1 MRLEGWNSIPK
12 GFGARFDL
20 SRAPWWLRAWM
31 ATPFVDRFAYP
42 VAVGRGLGYL
52 TAHPGS
58 NPATLSPDALARG
71 WQLEDPPASDGG
83 TFLSRRTIRLGSLR
97 SRRK

>member
-1 MRLEGWNSIPK
+1 MGLEGWNRIPR

-42 VAVGRGLGYL
+42 VVVGRGLGYL
-52 TAHPGS
+52 TAQPGS
-58 NPATLSPDALARG
+58 TLATLPWDAAARG

-83 TFLSRRTIRLGSLR
+83 TFLSRRTA
-97 SRRK
+97 K

>member
-20 SRAPWWLRAWM
+20 SHAPWWLRGWM
-31 ATPFVDRFAYP
+31 ATPFIDRFAYP
-42 VAVGRGLGYL
+42 VVVARGLGYL

-58 NPATLSPDALARG
+58 DPAGLSSDAAARG
-71 WQLEDPPASDGG
+71 W
-83 TFLSRRTIRLGSLR
+83 RLGEPPGKR
-97 SRRK
+97 S